1 MKNSSTTILIDKEI
15 SMEKVTQLL
24 ARLMMGQIF
33 LIAGLQ
39 KIGGYEGIQGYM
51 ESAGVPGMLLPLVI
65 LVEAGGGLA
74 LIIGWQTKLVA
85 MVLAL
90 FTLAAAVLFHNN
102 VADQMQMIMFMKN
115 IAISGGLMLLAVYG
129 AGGYSVDSHRNKR

>member
-1 MKNSSTTILIDKEI
+1 
-15 SMEKVTQLL
+15 MEKVTQLV

-39 KIGGYEGIQGYM
+39 KIGGYEGTQGYM

-74 LIIGWQTKLVA
+74 LVIGWQTKLTA
-85 MVLAL
+85 MALAL

-102 VADQMQMIMFMKN
+102 FADQMQTILFMKN
-115 IAISGGLMLLAVYG
+115 IAIAGGLMLLAVHG
-129 AGGYSVDSHRNKR
+129 AGGYSVDSRRLRT

>member
-1 MKNSSTTILIDKEI
+1 
-15 SMEKVTQLL
+15 MEKVTQLL

-129 AGGYSVDSHRNKR
+129 AGGYSVDSRRNKR

>member
-1 MKNSSTTILIDKEI
+1 
-15 SMEKVTQLL
+15 MEKVTQLL

-39 KIGGYEGIQGYM
+39 KIGGYEGTQGYM

-74 LIIGWQTKLVA
+74 LIIGWQTKLAA

-102 VADQMQMIMFMKN
+102 FADQMQMIMFMKN
-115 IAISGGLMLLAVYG
+115 IAITGGLMLLAVYG